1 MFTVH
6 VSLCISC
13 IMFSVHVPLRDF
25 DRVLSYICAHC
36 FDLGGGFEI
45 LGFYVYPILLFCDF
59 LLILCIL
66 ERNSVT

>member
-1 MFTVH
+1 MSVLSVNSCNLQLQLTAIFVCTCIVFTVH

-36 FDLGGGFEI
+36 FDLGGR
-45 LGFYVYPILLFCDF
+45 L
-59 LLILCIL
+59 
-66 ERNSVT
+66 